1 MADNIIVMP
10 GSARLDLSPLD
21 AVAREFGWKVRTV
34 EDAGE
39 IAAVASRQN
48 ARGVLLCRNAFGSAT
63 SWKEAIRQVRFAFP
77 AVPVIALYGFSEP
90 IGWSELSDA
99 GAFHSLWLPLKKNEV
114 RQSLG
119 FLANAE
125 RTPSGLP
132 EWSSTTIERALTAGS
147 AFRA

>member
-1 MADNIIVMP
+1 MADNMIVMP

-21 AVAREFGWKVRTV
+21 VVAREFGWKVRTV

-39 IAAVASRQN
+39 IAAVASRRD
-48 ARGVLLCRNAFGSAT
+48 ARAVLLCRDAFGPRA
-63 SWKEAIRQVRFAFP
+63 SWQEAIRLARFALP
-77 AVPVIALYGFSEP
+77 AVPVITLHGFSEP

-99 GAFHSLWLPLKKNEV
+99 GAFHSLWLPLKENEV

-125 RTPSGLP
+125 KQTRSLA
-132 EWSSTTIERALTAGS
+132 EWSPTAIDRVMTAGA
-147 AFRA
+147 AFTA